1 MVIVMKKAILDQVGS
16 SLSELTQ
23 IQRERLSYIE
33 FRLYFLGT
41 VGRQDLMD
49 RFGVAPAAATRDF
62 AEYKS
67 RAPNN
72 INFDNTSKLYVI
84 SRDFNP
90 LFKHVPERVLTALT
104 QGFGDGINPVAG
116 PILPC
121 EGPPTLNQLKVEIL
135 APISRAIYSKK
146 AVRISYFSGSS
157 GASEKEVIPFALAS
171 DGLRWHTRA
180 FDRKRNRFWDFVLS
194 RMDGATILE
203 QGNLERHE
211 LPDQDIQWNRI
222 LELDLVPHPGR
233 ESPELVKRDYAMVGE
248 VFRLKIRAAMAG
260 YVLRQWHVDCSSNH
274 QIPDKAFRL
283 WLRDP
288 LALYGVESALFAPGY
303 EAPKANYLDTEQYV
317 PLGA

>member
-1 MVIVMKKAILDQVGS
+1 MEKPILDQMDS

-41 VGRQDLMD
+41 VGRQDLKD

-62 AEYKS
+62 AEYKKL
-67 RAPNN
+67 APNN
-72 INFDNTSKLYVI
+72 ISFDNTSKLYVI
-84 SRDFNP
+84 ANDFTP
-90 LFKHVPERVLTALT
+90 LFEHVPERVLTAIT

-116 PILPC
+116 SLVPC
-121 EGPPTLNQLKVEIL
+121 EGPPTLNRLKVAIL
-135 APISRAIYSKK
+135 APISRAIFSKK
-146 AVRISYFSGSS
+146 AVSISYFSGSS
-157 GASEKEVIPFALAS
+157 GASVREIVPFALAS

-180 FDRKRNRFWDFVLS
+180 FDRKSNEFRDFVLS
-194 RMDGATILE
+194 RMDEATILE
-203 QGNLERHE
+203 QGNLERNE

-233 ESPELVKRDYAMVGE
+233 KSPELVKRDYAMADG

-260 YVLRQWHVDCSSNH
+260 YVLRQWHVDCSSDH
-274 QIPDKAFRL
+274 QITDEAFRL

-288 LALYGVESALFAPGY
+288 LALYGVKSALFAPGY
-303 EAPKANYLDTEQYV
+303 EAPKSN
-317 PLGA
+317 